1 MAVRLQLPG
10 TTDTAKAHLENY
22 MTYKILNCE
31 VTDLKLNYY
40 FWLFKTSSN
49 VFLLCN
55 PLQTNL
61 YSLQK
66 GKQKLKHHS
75 TLQTNHQLHEI
86 RN

>member
-31 VTDLKLNYY
+31 VNDLKLNYY
-40 FWLFKTSSN
+40 FWLFKTLSN

-55 PLQTNL
+55 PLQTN
-61 YSLQK
+61 
-66 GKQKLKHHS
+66 
-75 TLQTNHQLHEI
+75 
-86 RN
+86 